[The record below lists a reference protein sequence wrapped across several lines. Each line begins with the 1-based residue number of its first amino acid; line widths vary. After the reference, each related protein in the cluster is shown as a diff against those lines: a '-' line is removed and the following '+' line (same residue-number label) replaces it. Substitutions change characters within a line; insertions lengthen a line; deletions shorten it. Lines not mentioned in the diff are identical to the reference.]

1 MVCNACVLLSS
12 CCIIHSVS
20 RASVWSGE
28 RANSKK
34 TKTTEHTDTQSQSLQ
49 TILMMILDI
58 PTPLQLRLPC
68 LQFRERAMNLINGA
82 MNLLSYYCSRAP
94 SGSLLRATCR
104 PAGYKKR
111 ARTS

>member
-20 RASVWSGE
+20 RASVWSAE

-58 PTPLQLRLPC
+58 PTPLQPC
-68 LQFRERAMNLINGA
+68 LQFRERAMNLIMG
-82 MNLLSYYCSRAP
+82 P
-94 SGSLLRATCR
+94 
-104 PAGYKKR
+104 
-111 ARTS
+111 